1 MLVQID
7 NVNKPEKEVNEIAVD
22 NMYLRT
28 SKNINDF
35 NTEPEKAEIRDKVVG
50 ITLELEMWLELVDSL
65 ESKFRVLVEV
75 WYGWK
80 G

>member
-1 MLVQID
+1 
-7 NVNKPEKEVNEIAVD
+7 
-22 NMYLRT
+22 MYLRT
-28 SKNINDF
+28 SKNIIDL

-50 ITLELEMWLELVDSL
+50 ITLELGMRLELVDSL
-65 ESKFRVLVEV
+65 ESKIRVLVEV